1 MSTSPTTT
9 VDETSAG
16 APHSRLSTPG
26 EILQEEFLE
35 PLGISR
41 YRLAKA
47 MGVEQTA
54 VGEIVNG
61 RRAISVAMAYRLA
74 GALGTTPQFW
84 LGLQRD
90 YDLMTFD
97 TSQLGPIVPLT
108 AGRPLTQA

>member
-9 VDETSAG
+9 VDEVSAG
-16 APHSRLSTPG
+16 DPRSRLSTPG
-26 EILQEEFLE
+26 EILKEGFLE
-35 PLGISR
+35 PLGISQ

-90 YDLMTFD
+90 YDVMTFD
-97 TSQLGPIVPLT
+97 ASQLGPIVPLT
-108 AGRPLTQA
+108 TSRPPTQA